1 MKLAFYVNDIK
12 LEERNYTTTR
22 MAMAAVGMGHDVWY
36 VDAEGFS
43 LSQDDVLHA
52 RAKAVP
58 KKKYK
63 SGDSFMRDLQ
73 GRAAKRERITADDLD
88 VLFLRSDP
96 SLDTGTAF
104 WRQSVGIDFGRLAMR
119 RGVIVLNDPIGLYKA
134 MNKMY
139 FQHFP
144 AEVRPATL
152 ITRDG
157 ADMRAFA
164 KEFGTVVLKPLQ
176 GSGGKNVFLVRPE
189 DRPNINQI
197 IEAISRDGYVVA
209 QEYLKGAEE
218 GDMRLFLV
226 NGLPFRY
233 KGKYAA
239 FRRVRSGGDL
249 RSNIHAGGKLAR
261 ATVDRAALKIAEMVR
276 PKIVLDGMFMVGLD
290 IVGDKLLEINVF
302 SPGGLR
308 SAQSMEGVNFS
319 REAVRLLERKVEYVE
334 FYHRNFDNVEIATL

>member
-1 MKLAFYVNDIK
+1 MKLAFYVNDIN
-12 LEERNYTTTR
+12 LEERNYTTTH

-36 VDAEGFS
+36 IDAEGFS
-43 LSQDDVLHA
+43 LSQDDMLYA
-52 RAKAVP
+52 GAKAVP

-63 SGDSFMRDLQ
+63 SGESFLRDLQ
-73 GRAAKRERITADDLD
+73 GKAAKRERISADDLD

-96 SLDTGTAF
+96 SLDTGPVF

-144 AEVRPATL
+144 AEVRPTTL
-152 ITRDG
+152 ITRDR
-157 ADMRAFA
+157 AEIRAFA

-189 DRPNINQI
+189 DRPNLNQI
-197 IEAISRDGYVVA
+197 IEAISRDGYVVV
-209 QEYLKGAEE
+209 QEYLKEAEE

-239 FRRVRSGGDL
+239 FRRVRTGGDL
-249 RSNIHAGGKLAR
+249 RSNIHAGGKLAS
-261 ATVDRAALKIAEMVR
+261 ATVDSAALKIAEMVR

-308 SAQSMEGVNFS
+308 SAQRMEGVNFS
-319 REAVRLLERKVEYVE
+319 KEAIRLLERKVKYVN